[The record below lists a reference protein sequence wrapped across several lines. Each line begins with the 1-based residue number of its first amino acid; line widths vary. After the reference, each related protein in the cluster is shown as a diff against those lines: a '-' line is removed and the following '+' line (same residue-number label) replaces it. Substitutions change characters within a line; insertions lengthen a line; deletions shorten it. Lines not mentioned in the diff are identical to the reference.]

1 MVFCLI
7 LAVQLTQWSI
17 NKTGRKLADLPV
29 HAGASGPFVTPGA
42 SNQKPDLMQ
51 PPRGKLFALDTDG
64 NHMLTCSSRGGVIY
78 KVSFFL
84 LFCIFF

>member
-7 LAVQLTQWSI
+7 LAVQLIQWSI

-29 HAGASGPFVTPGA
+29 HAGVSGPFMTPGA
-42 SNQKPDLMQ
+42 SSQKHDLMQ
-51 PPRGKLFALDTDG
+51 SPRGKLFALDTDG

-78 KVSFFL
+78 KVL
-84 LFCIFF
+84 LLLILCIY